1 MDVLELIILLVEC
14 VDVGFGMAIGDW
26 MVKVIAVRL
35 LNSEQ
40 HSLHDVDDPETEEEE
55 DDKRKKR
62 RTRKPPS
69 KPSGGIGGGSGASVA
84 VIP

>member
-14 VDVGFGMAIGDW
+14 IVVGFGMAIGDW
-26 MVKVIAVRL
+26 LVKVIAVRL

-40 HSLHDVDDPETEEEE
+40 ASLHDVDDPETEEEE